1 MMHSVCIACIVC
13 IVDIANSFRIGF
25 IVFTN
30 LGNSL
35 VKLPADHNTLL
46 SPTEVAKAL
55 NVAPVTVRKW
65 AQKQMLQAVVT
76 PGGHRRYSVQEIL
89 RFAQQYGLS
98 YHQESDHTKLRILIV
113 DDDEHVGGFLRELLA
128 DFPEQVECELA
139 MDGFEAG
146 HKIHAF
152 RPDVVLLDIMMPGM
166 DGFDVC
172 RLIKSHDSTRQIRV
186 IAMTGYFTEEKHR
199 AMLAAGAEACLAK
212 PMDIEKLLRMVGVN
226 PEFNQVEAPK

>member
-1 MMHSVCIACIVC
+1 MMNSVCIVCIVC
-13 IVDIANSFRIGF
+13 IVDIANIFRIGF
-25 IVFTN
+25 IVFIN
-30 LGNSL
+30 PGNAQ
-35 VKLPADHNTLL
+35 VKLPADQNTLL
-46 SPTEVAKAL
+46 SPMEVAKAL

-76 PGGHRRYSVQEIL
+76 PGGHRRYPVGEVL
-89 RFAQQYGLS
+89 RFAKQYGLS
-98 YHQESDHTKLRILIV
+98 YHQQIEHEKLRILIV
-113 DDDEHVGGFLRELLA
+113 DDDEHVGGFLRELFA

-172 RLIKSHDSTRQIRV
+172 RLIKSHDSTRHIRV

-199 AMLAAGAEACLAK
+199 AMLAAGAETCLAK
-212 PMDIEKLLRMVGVN
+212 PMDIDRLLRMVGVN
-226 PEFNQVEAPK
+226 PEFDQVETLK